1 MRRGVFAVHIN
12 GEIRFRNLFSVG
24 HYFFGNGY
32 LCSGA
37 ECGCRLSL
45 CRIDAFDLHRIHFH
59 VSVFGNIDD
68 RGRVH
73 YSHAVAVAFGKMLL
87 NIFYLGIFAYEE

>member
-1 MRRGVFAVHIN
+1 MCRGVFSVHIN
-12 GEIRFRNLFSVG
+12 SEIRFRNLFPVG

-32 LCSGA
+32 FCSRA
-37 ECGCRLSL
+37 ECHGRLSL
-45 CRIDAFDLHRIHFH
+45 CRIDTLDLHRIHFH

-73 YSHAVAVAFGKMLL
+73 YSRAVAVAFGKMLL
-87 NIFYLGIFAYEE
+87 NIFYLGIFA